1 VQCSAV
7 FSISNS
13 LTSLLLSSNPDR
25 RTEYKKGI
33 DGEKNRRQREATII
47 QIRRAKK
54 DEQLAKRRA
63 ETATTTMPLKSSPTG
78 DSHKLP
84 TLADIPKI
92 IGTLQN
98 PTVNRADRLEAVRMA
113 RRMLSVEDNPPV
125 EQVIQ
130 SGLFGFLI
138 AFLACDDD
146 PALQYEA
153 SWALTNIASTSFT
166 NLLVEAGPIPA
177 LVRLLECPNADV
189 REQAVWCLGNIAGDS
204 PGFRDMVLKAGALP
218 SM

>member
-1 VQCSAV
+1 
-7 FSISNS
+7 
-13 LTSLLLSSNPDR
+13 LLISSNPDR
-25 RTEYKKGI
+25 RTEYKRGI
-33 DGEKNRRQREATII
+33 DGEKSRRQREATII

-63 ETATTTMPLKSSPTG
+63 ETPTASMPLKSSPTG
-78 DSHKLP
+78 DSNKLP

-92 IGTLQN
+92 IGNLQN
-98 PTVNRADRLEAVRMA
+98 PTVNRADRLKAVRMA
-113 RRMLSVEDNPPV
+113 RYMLSVEDNPPV

-130 SGLFGFLI
+130 SGLLGFLI

-146 PALQYEA
+146 PALQHEA

-204 PGFRDMVLKAGALP
+204 PRFRDMVLNARALP